1 MTGKVKEG
9 RLAMGVIKRLG
20 AFALAAGFWLLAAAG
35 AEAQQTQSRLYEV
48 TKSKKLRV
56 CQFPLYYSI
65 SFRNPKSGEI
75 EGIDADLAKELAKE
89 LDAKLEIVETSF
101 GTFIADL
108 QAGKCEIGMFG
119 VGATLKRAQAVEFS
133 KPYLITNIYVV
144 TRKDS
149 KIKKWEDLDQKGV
162 KTAASLGSYIDVY
175 MRDYLKN
182 AEVISIAPP
191 NTREAELVAGRV
203 DAILTDFPT
212 AIKVTDEFD
221 WATYILPAEKL
232 AVTPYSYVV
241 PPGDQIWLNY
251 INLFVDT
258 IKLDGRLMKYA
269 KKHKLD
275 PIVAP

>member
-1 MTGKVKEG
+1 
-9 RLAMGVIKRLG
+9 MGAL
-20 AFALAAGFWLLAAAG
+20 ALAAAFGLMAAAG

-65 SFRNPKSGEI
+65 SFRNPKTGEI

-101 GTFIADL
+101 GSFIADL

-162 KTAASLGSYIDVY
+162 KAAVVARQLHRALHEGLPQERRGDLDRAAQHARGRAGGAAGSTSSSPTS
-175 MRDYLKN
+175 RRRSK
-182 AEVISIAPP
+182 SPTSSTGRP
-191 NTREAELVAGRV
+191 TSCRTRSSR
-203 DAILTDFPT
+203 
-212 AIKVTDEFD
+212 
-221 WATYILPAEKL
+221 
-232 AVTPYSYVV
+232 
-241 PPGDQIWLNY
+241 
-251 INLFVDT
+251 
-258 IKLDGRLMKYA
+258 
-269 KKHKLD
+269 
-275 PIVAP
+275 